1 MRNILLPFEYIE
13 TIPHLVDCAVSLA
26 KKYNSSVSGVAIHQ
40 RIDSF
45 IAQEG
50 SIVFDSLHHDE
61 NKEEAIKYK
70 EKFMDHINTLKK
82 SDSDLSDLKYKW
94 LSEELENQKYLGDL
108 SRVYNVVIISRPYQ
122 DLQSASL
129 SSIQTILFDGG
140 RPVML
145 IPMNKQI
152 DIGKEVV
159 ISWNCTTESS
169 RAVFASLPILK
180 KANNVTILTV
190 EKVITDGPSGE
201 QVSELL
207 ASHGIDAKPVTIP
220 TLLSASSSPNLY
232 LATPKNSERFFLFIS
247 TSFSSPAI
255 TFFTTFRATF
265 EISLSKFLTP
275 DSFV

>member
-70 EKFMDHINTLKK
+70 EKFIDHINTLKK

-122 DLQSASL
+122 ELQSASL

-169 RAVFASLPILK
+169 RAVFAALPILK

-207 ASHGIDAKPVTIP
+207 ASHGIDAKPVTISGDEKKIGDAILDFSKSIDADLIVKGAYTQSRLREIIFGGATRHLMLHSEIP
-220 TLLSASSSPNLY
+220 IY
-232 LATPKNSERFFLFIS
+232 LVN
-247 TSFSSPAI
+247 
-255 TFFTTFRATF
+255 
-265 EISLSKFLTP
+265 
-275 DSFV
+275 

>member
-61 NKEEAIKYK
+61 NKEEALKYK
-70 EKFMDHINTLKK
+70 EKFIDHINTLKK

-122 DLQSASL
+122 ELQSASL

-152 DIGKEVV
+152 DIGREVV

-169 RAVFASLPILK
+169 RAVFAALPILK

-190 EKVITDGPSGE
+190 EKVITEGPSGE

-207 ASHGIDAKPVTIP
+207 ASHGIDAKPVTISGDEKKIGDAILDFSKSVDADLIVKGAYTQSRLREIIFGGATRHLMLHSEIP
-220 TLLSASSSPNLY
+220 IY
-232 LATPKNSERFFLFIS
+232 LVN
-247 TSFSSPAI
+247 
-255 TFFTTFRATF
+255 
-265 EISLSKFLTP
+265 
-275 DSFV
+275 

>member
-13 TIPHLVDCAVSLA
+13 TIPHLIDCAVSLA

-70 EKFMDHINTLKK
+70 ERFIDHINALKK
-82 SDSDLSDLKYKW
+82 SDSDLSELKYKW

-122 DLQSASL
+122 ELQSASL

-152 DIGKEVV
+152 DIGREVV

-169 RAVFASLPILK
+169 RAVFAALPILK

-207 ASHGIDAKPVTIP
+207 SSHGIDAQPVTISGDEKKIGDAILDFSKSVDADLIVKGAYTQSRLREIIFGGATRHLMLHSEIP
-220 TLLSASSSPNLY
+220 IY
-232 LATPKNSERFFLFIS
+232 LVN
-247 TSFSSPAI
+247 
-255 TFFTTFRATF
+255 
-265 EISLSKFLTP
+265 
-275 DSFV
+275 

>member
-61 NKEEAIKYK
+61 NKEEATKYK

-122 DLQSASL
+122 ELQSASL

-169 RAVFASLPILK
+169 RAVFAALPILK

-207 ASHGIDAKPVTIP
+207 ASHGIDAKPVTISGDEKKIGDAILDFSKSVDADLIVKGAYTQSRLREIIFGGATRHLMLHSEIP
-220 TLLSASSSPNLY
+220 IY
-232 LATPKNSERFFLFIS
+232 LVN
-247 TSFSSPAI
+247 
-255 TFFTTFRATF
+255 
-265 EISLSKFLTP
+265 
-275 DSFV
+275 

>member
-61 NKEEAIKYK
+61 NKEEATKYK
-70 EKFMDHINTLKK
+70 ERFIDHINTLKK

-94 LSEELENQKYLGDL
+94 LSQELENQKYLGDL

-122 DLQSASL
+122 ELQSASL

-152 DIGKEVV
+152 DIGREVV

-169 RAVFASLPILK
+169 RAVFAALPILK

-207 ASHGIDAKPVTIP
+207 ASHGIDAKPVTISGDEKKIGDAILDFSKSIDADLIVKGAYTQSRLREIIFGGATRHLMLHSEIP
-220 TLLSASSSPNLY
+220 IY
-232 LATPKNSERFFLFIS
+232 LVN
-247 TSFSSPAI
+247 
-255 TFFTTFRATF
+255 
-265 EISLSKFLTP
+265 
-275 DSFV
+275 

>member
-122 DLQSASL
+122 ELQSASL

-207 ASHGIDAKPVTIP
+207 ASHGIDAKPVTISGDEKKIGDAILDFSKSVDADLIVKGAYTQSRLREIIFGGATRHLMLHSEIP
-220 TLLSASSSPNLY
+220 IY
-232 LATPKNSERFFLFIS
+232 LVN
-247 TSFSSPAI
+247 
-255 TFFTTFRATF
+255 
-265 EISLSKFLTP
+265 
-275 DSFV
+275 

>member
-1 MRNILLPFEYIE
+1 
-13 TIPHLVDCAVSLA
+13 
-26 KKYNSSVSGVAIHQ
+26 
-40 RIDSF
+40 
-45 IAQEG
+45 
-50 SIVFDSLHHDE
+50 
-61 NKEEAIKYK
+61 
-70 EKFMDHINTLKK
+70 MDHINTLKK

-122 DLQSASL
+122 ELQSASL

-169 RAVFASLPILK
+169 RAVFAALPILK

-207 ASHGIDAKPVTIP
+207 ASHGIDAKPVTISGDEKKIGDAILDFSESVDADLIVKGAYTQSRLREIIFGGATRHLMLHSEIP
-220 TLLSASSSPNLY
+220 IY
-232 LATPKNSERFFLFIS
+232 LVN
-247 TSFSSPAI
+247 
-255 TFFTTFRATF
+255 
-265 EISLSKFLTP
+265 
-275 DSFV
+275 

>member
-94 LSEELENQKYLGDL
+94 LSKELENQKYLGDL

-122 DLQSASL
+122 ELQSASL

-169 RAVFASLPILK
+169 RAVFAALPILK

-207 ASHGIDAKPVTIP
+207 ASHGIDAKPVTISGDEKKIGDAILDFSKSVDADLIVKGAYTQSRLREIIFGGATRHLMLHSEIP
-220 TLLSASSSPNLY
+220 IY
-232 LATPKNSERFFLFIS
+232 LVN
-247 TSFSSPAI
+247 
-255 TFFTTFRATF
+255 
-265 EISLSKFLTP
+265 
-275 DSFV
+275 

>member
-70 EKFMDHINTLKK
+70 EKFIDHINTLKK

-122 DLQSASL
+122 ELQSASL

-169 RAVFASLPILK
+169 RAVFAALPILK

-207 ASHGIDAKPVTIP
+207 ASHGIEAKPVTISGDEKKIGDAILDFSKSVDADLIVKGAYTQSRLREIIFGGATRHLMLHSEIP
-220 TLLSASSSPNLY
+220 IY
-232 LATPKNSERFFLFIS
+232 LVN
-247 TSFSSPAI
+247 
-255 TFFTTFRATF
+255 
-265 EISLSKFLTP
+265 
-275 DSFV
+275 

>member
-1 MRNILLPFEYIE
+1 MSKILLPFEYIE

-108 SRVYNVVIISRPYQ
+108 SRVYNVVIISIPYQ
-122 DLQSASL
+122 ELQSASL

-169 RAVFASLPILK
+169 RAVFAALPILK

-207 ASHGIDAKPVTIP
+207 ASHGIDAKPVTISGDEKKIGDAILDFSKSVDADLIVKGAYTQSRLREIIFGGATRHLMLHSEIP
-220 TLLSASSSPNLY
+220 IY
-232 LATPKNSERFFLFIS
+232 LVN
-247 TSFSSPAI
+247 
-255 TFFTTFRATF
+255 
-265 EISLSKFLTP
+265 
-275 DSFV
+275 

>member
-13 TIPHLVDCAVSLA
+13 TIPHLLDCAVSLA

-50 SIVFDSLHHDE
+50 SIVFDTLHHDE

-70 EKFMDHINTLKK
+70 EKFIDHINTLKK
-82 SDSDLSDLKYKW
+82 SDGDLDDLKYKW

-122 DLQSASL
+122 ELQSASL

-169 RAVFASLPILK
+169 RAVFAALPILK
-180 KANNVTILTV
+180 KAKNVTILTV

-201 QVSELL
+201 QVAELL
-207 ASHGIDAKPVTIP
+207 ASHGIDAKPVTISGDEKKIGDAILDFSKSVDADLIVKGAYTQSRLREIIFGGATRHLMLHSEIP
-220 TLLSASSSPNLY
+220 IY
-232 LATPKNSERFFLFIS
+232 LVN
-247 TSFSSPAI
+247 
-255 TFFTTFRATF
+255 
-265 EISLSKFLTP
+265 
-275 DSFV
+275 

>member
-122 DLQSASL
+122 ELQSASL

-169 RAVFASLPILK
+169 RAVFAALPILK

-207 ASHGIDAKPVTIP
+207 ASHGIDAKPVTISGDEKKIGDAILDFSKSVDADLIVKGAYTQSRLREIIFGGATRHLMLHSEIP
-220 TLLSASSSPNLY
+220 IY
-232 LATPKNSERFFLFIS
+232 LVN
-247 TSFSSPAI
+247 
-255 TFFTTFRATF
+255 
-265 EISLSKFLTP
+265 
-275 DSFV
+275 

>member
-82 SDSDLSDLKYKW
+82 SDSDLRDLKYKW
-94 LSEELENQKYLGDL
+94 LSNELENQKYLGDL

-122 DLQSASL
+122 ELQSASL

-169 RAVFASLPILK
+169 RAVFAALPILK

-207 ASHGIDAKPVTIP
+207 ASHGIDAKPVTISGDEKKIGDAILDFSKSVDADLIVKGAYTQSRLREIIFGGATRHLMLHSEIP
-220 TLLSASSSPNLY
+220 IY
-232 LATPKNSERFFLFIS
+232 LVN
-247 TSFSSPAI
+247 
-255 TFFTTFRATF
+255 
-265 EISLSKFLTP
+265 
-275 DSFV
+275 

>member
-13 TIPHLVDCAVSLA
+13 TIPHLLDCAVSLA

-70 EKFMDHINTLKK
+70 ERFIDHINTLKK

-122 DLQSASL
+122 ELQSASL

-169 RAVFASLPILK
+169 RAVFAALPILK
-180 KANNVTILTV
+180 KAKNVTILTV

-201 QVSELL
+201 QVAELL
-207 ASHGIDAKPVTIP
+207 ASHGIDAKPVTISGDEKKIGDAILDFSKSVDADLIVKGAYTQSRLREIIFGGATRHLMLHSEIP
-220 TLLSASSSPNLY
+220 IY
-232 LATPKNSERFFLFIS
+232 LVN
-247 TSFSSPAI
+247 
-255 TFFTTFRATF
+255 
-265 EISLSKFLTP
+265 
-275 DSFV
+275 

>member
-70 EKFMDHINTLKK
+70 EKFIDHINTLKK

-122 DLQSASL
+122 ELQSASL

-169 RAVFASLPILK
+169 RAVFAALPILK

-207 ASHGIDAKPVTIP
+207 ASHGIDAKPVTISGDEKKIGDAILDFSESVDADLIVKGAYTQSRLREIIFGGATRHLMLHSEIP
-220 TLLSASSSPNLY
+220 IY
-232 LATPKNSERFFLFIS
+232 LVN
-247 TSFSSPAI
+247 
-255 TFFTTFRATF
+255 
-265 EISLSKFLTP
+265 
-275 DSFV
+275 

>member
-1 MRNILLPFEYIE
+1 MRNILLPFEYID

-70 EKFMDHINTLKK
+70 EKFIDHINTLKK
-82 SDSDLSDLKYKW
+82 SDSDLSDLKCKW

-122 DLQSASL
+122 ELQSASL

-169 RAVFASLPILK
+169 RAVFAALPILK

-207 ASHGIDAKPVTIP
+207 ASHGIDAKPVTISGDEKKIGDAILDFSKSVDADLIVKGAYTQSRLREIIFGGATRHLMLHSEIP
-220 TLLSASSSPNLY
+220 IY
-232 LATPKNSERFFLFIS
+232 LVN
-247 TSFSSPAI
+247 
-255 TFFTTFRATF
+255 
-265 EISLSKFLTP
+265 
-275 DSFV
+275 

>member
-13 TIPHLVDCAVSLA
+13 TIAHLVDCAVSLA

-122 DLQSASL
+122 ELQSASL

-169 RAVFASLPILK
+169 RAVFAALPILK

-207 ASHGIDAKPVTIP
+207 ASHGIDAKPVTISGDEKKIGDAILDFSKSVDADLIIKGAY
-220 TLLSASSSPNLY
+220 TQSRLREIIFGG
-232 LATPKNSERFFLFIS
+232 ATRHLMLHSEI
-247 TSFSSPAI
+247 PI
-255 TFFTTFRATF
+255 Y
-265 EISLSKFLTP
+265 I
-275 DSFV
+275 VN

>member
-1 MRNILLPFEYIE
+1 MRNILLPFEYID
-13 TIPHLVDCAVSLA
+13 TIPHLIDCAVSLA

-70 EKFMDHINTLKK
+70 EKFIDHINILKK
-82 SDSDLSDLKYKW
+82 SDTDLKDLKYKW

-122 DLQSASL
+122 ELQSASL
-129 SSIQTILFDGG
+129 SSIQTTLFDGG

-152 DIGKEVV
+152 DIGKKVV

-169 RAVFASLPILK
+169 RAVFAALPILK
-180 KANNVTILTV
+180 QASDVTILTV

-207 ASHGIDAKPVTIP
+207 ASHGIDAKPVTISGDEKKIGDSILDFSQSVDADLIVKGAYTQSRLREIIFGGATRHLMLHSEIP
-220 TLLSASSSPNLY
+220 IY
-232 LATPKNSERFFLFIS
+232 LVN
-247 TSFSSPAI
+247 
-255 TFFTTFRATF
+255 
-265 EISLSKFLTP
+265 
-275 DSFV
+275 

>member
-70 EKFMDHINTLKK
+70 EKFIDHINTLKK

-122 DLQSASL
+122 ELQSASL

-152 DIGKEVV
+152 DIGREVV

-169 RAVFASLPILK
+169 RAVFAALPILK

-207 ASHGIDAKPVTIP
+207 ASHGIDAKPVTISGDEKKIGDAILDFSKSVDADLIVKGAYTQSRLREIIFGGATRHLMLHSEIP
-220 TLLSASSSPNLY
+220 IY
-232 LATPKNSERFFLFIS
+232 LVN
-247 TSFSSPAI
+247 
-255 TFFTTFRATF
+255 
-265 EISLSKFLTP
+265 
-275 DSFV
+275 

>member
-61 NKEEAIKYK
+61 NKEEATKYK
-70 EKFMDHINTLKK
+70 ERFIDHINTLKK

-122 DLQSASL
+122 ELQSASL

-152 DIGKEVV
+152 DIGREVV

-169 RAVFASLPILK
+169 RAVFAALPILK

-207 ASHGIDAKPVTIP
+207 ASHGIDAKPITISGDEKKIGDAILDFSKSVDADLIVKGAYTQSRLREIIFGGATRHLMLHSEIP
-220 TLLSASSSPNLY
+220 IY
-232 LATPKNSERFFLFIS
+232 LVN
-247 TSFSSPAI
+247 
-255 TFFTTFRATF
+255 
-265 EISLSKFLTP
+265 
-275 DSFV
+275 

>member
-122 DLQSASL
+122 ELQSASL

-169 RAVFASLPILK
+169 RAVFAALPILK

-190 EKVITDGPSGE
+190 EKVITEGPSGE

-207 ASHGIDAKPVTIP
+207 ASHGIDAKPVTISGDEKKIGDAILDFSKSVDADLIVKGAY
-220 TLLSASSSPNLY
+220 TQSRLREIIFGGATRHLMLHSEIRRYLVNL
-232 LATPKNSERFFLFIS
+232 E
-247 TSFSSPAI
+247 
-255 TFFTTFRATF
+255 
-265 EISLSKFLTP
+265 
-275 DSFV
+275 

>member
-40 RIDSF
+40 RLDSF

-61 NKEEAIKYK
+61 NKEEATKYK
-70 EKFMDHINTLKK
+70 ERFIDHINTLKK

-122 DLQSASL
+122 ELQSASL

-152 DIGKEVV
+152 DIGREVV

-169 RAVFASLPILK
+169 RAVFAALPILK

-207 ASHGIDAKPVTIP
+207 ASHGIDAKPVTISGDEKKIGDAILDFSKSVDADLIVKGAYTQSRLREIIFGGATRHLMLHSEIP
-220 TLLSASSSPNLY
+220 IY
-232 LATPKNSERFFLFIS
+232 LVN
-247 TSFSSPAI
+247 
-255 TFFTTFRATF
+255 
-265 EISLSKFLTP
+265 
-275 DSFV
+275 

>member
-122 DLQSASL
+122 ELQSASL

-169 RAVFASLPILK
+169 RAVFAALPILK

-190 EKVITDGPSGE
+190 EKVITEGPSGE

-207 ASHGIDAKPVTIP
+207 ASHGIDAKPVTISGGEKKIGDAILDFSKSVDADLIVKGAYTQSRLREIIFGGATRHLMLHSEIP
-220 TLLSASSSPNLY
+220 IY
-232 LATPKNSERFFLFIS
+232 LVN
-247 TSFSSPAI
+247 
-255 TFFTTFRATF
+255 
-265 EISLSKFLTP
+265 
-275 DSFV
+275 

>member
-61 NKEEAIKYK
+61 NKEEATKYK
-70 EKFMDHINTLKK
+70 ERFIDHINTLKK

-94 LSEELENQKYLGDL
+94 LSQELENQKYLGDL

-122 DLQSASL
+122 ELQSASL

-152 DIGKEVV
+152 DIGREVV

-169 RAVFASLPILK
+169 RAVFAALPILK

-207 ASHGIDAKPVTIP
+207 ASHGIDAKPVTISGDEKKIGDAILDFSKSIDADLIVKGAYTQSRLREIIFGGATRHLILHSEIP
-220 TLLSASSSPNLY
+220 IY
-232 LATPKNSERFFLFIS
+232 LVN
-247 TSFSSPAI
+247 
-255 TFFTTFRATF
+255 
-265 EISLSKFLTP
+265 
-275 DSFV
+275 

>member
-13 TIPHLVDCAVSLA
+13 TIPHLIDCAVSLA

-70 EKFMDHINTLKK
+70 EKFIDHINILKK
-82 SDSDLSDLKYKW
+82 SDTDLKDLKYKW

-108 SRVYNVVIISRPYQ
+108 SRVYNFVIISRPYQ
-122 DLQSASL
+122 ELQSASL
-129 SSIQTILFDGG
+129 SSIQTTLFDGG

-152 DIGKEVV
+152 DIGKKVV

-169 RAVFASLPILK
+169 RAVFAALPILK
-180 KANNVTILTV
+180 QASDVTILTV

-207 ASHGIDAKPVTIP
+207 ASHGIDAKPVTISGDEKKIGDSILDFSQSVDADLIVKGAYTQSRLREIIFGGATRHLMLHSEIP
-220 TLLSASSSPNLY
+220 IY
-232 LATPKNSERFFLFIS
+232 LVN
-247 TSFSSPAI
+247 
-255 TFFTTFRATF
+255 
-265 EISLSKFLTP
+265 
-275 DSFV
+275 

>member
-1 MRNILLPFEYIE
+1 MRNILLPFEYID

-61 NKEEAIKYK
+61 NKEEVIKYK
-70 EKFMDHINTLKK
+70 EKFLNHMSIIKK
-82 SDSDLSDLKYKW
+82 NEKDLIDLKYKW

-122 DLQSASL
+122 ELQSASL

-152 DIGKEVV
+152 DIGREVV

-169 RAVFASLPILK
+169 RAVFAALPILK
-180 KANNVTILTV
+180 QANNVTILTV
-190 EKVITDGPSGE
+190 EKVITDGPTGD

-207 ASHGIDAKPVTIP
+207 ASHGIDAKPVTISGDEKKIGEAILDFSESVNADLIVKGAYTQSRLREIIFGGATRHLMLHSEIP
-220 TLLSASSSPNLY
+220 IY
-232 LATPKNSERFFLFIS
+232 LVN
-247 TSFSSPAI
+247 
-255 TFFTTFRATF
+255 
-265 EISLSKFLTP
+265 
-275 DSFV
+275 

>member
-122 DLQSASL
+122 ELQSASL

-169 RAVFASLPILK
+169 RAVFAALPILK

-207 ASHGIDAKPVTIP
+207 ASHGIDAKPVTISGDEKKIGDSILDFSKSVDADLIVKGAYTQSRLREIIFGGATRHLMLHSEIP
-220 TLLSASSSPNLY
+220 IY
-232 LATPKNSERFFLFIS
+232 LVN
-247 TSFSSPAI
+247 
-255 TFFTTFRATF
+255 
-265 EISLSKFLTP
+265 
-275 DSFV
+275 

>member
-13 TIPHLVDCAVSLA
+13 TIPHLIDCAVSLA

-70 EKFMDHINTLKK
+70 EKFIDHIIILKK
-82 SDSDLSDLKYKW
+82 SDTDLKDLKYKW

-122 DLQSASL
+122 ELQSASL
-129 SSIQTILFDGG
+129 SSIQTTLFDGG

-152 DIGKEVV
+152 DIGKKVV

-169 RAVFASLPILK
+169 RAVFAALPILK
-180 KANNVTILTV
+180 QASDVTILTV

-207 ASHGIDAKPVTIP
+207 ASHGIDAKPVTISGDEKKIGDSILDFSQSVDADLIVKGAYTQSRLREIIFGGATRHLMLHSEIP
-220 TLLSASSSPNLY
+220 IY
-232 LATPKNSERFFLFIS
+232 LVN
-247 TSFSSPAI
+247 
-255 TFFTTFRATF
+255 
-265 EISLSKFLTP
+265 
-275 DSFV
+275 

>member
-13 TIPHLVDCAVSLA
+13 TIPHLLDCAVSLA

-70 EKFMDHINTLKK
+70 ERFIDHINTLKK

-122 DLQSASL
+122 ELQSASL

-152 DIGKEVV
+152 DIGREVV

-169 RAVFASLPILK
+169 RAVFAALPILK

-207 ASHGIDAKPVTIP
+207 ASHGIDAKPVTISGDEKKIGDAILDFSKSIDADLIVKGAYTQSRLREIIFGGATRHLMLHSEIP
-220 TLLSASSSPNLY
+220 IY
-232 LATPKNSERFFLFIS
+232 LVN
-247 TSFSSPAI
+247 
-255 TFFTTFRATF
+255 
-265 EISLSKFLTP
+265 
-275 DSFV
+275 

>member
-61 NKEEAIKYK
+61 NKEEATKYK
-70 EKFMDHINTLKK
+70 ERFIDHINTLKK

-122 DLQSASL
+122 ELQSASL

-152 DIGKEVV
+152 DIGREVV

-169 RAVFASLPILK
+169 RAVFAALPILK

-207 ASHGIDAKPVTIP
+207 ASHGIDAKPVTISGDEKKIGDAILDFSKSIDAERIVKGAYTQSRLREIIFGGATRHLMLHSEIP
-220 TLLSASSSPNLY
+220 IY
-232 LATPKNSERFFLFIS
+232 LVN
-247 TSFSSPAI
+247 
-255 TFFTTFRATF
+255 
-265 EISLSKFLTP
+265 
-275 DSFV
+275 

>member
-122 DLQSASL
+122 ELQSASL

-169 RAVFASLPILK
+169 RAVFAALPILK
-180 KANNVTILTV
+180 KANNVRILTV

-207 ASHGIDAKPVTIP
+207 ASHGIDAKPVTISGDEKKIGDAILDFSKSVDADLIVKGAYTQSRLREIIFGGATRHLMLHSEIP
-220 TLLSASSSPNLY
+220 IY
-232 LATPKNSERFFLFIS
+232 LVN
-247 TSFSSPAI
+247 
-255 TFFTTFRATF
+255 
-265 EISLSKFLTP
+265 
-275 DSFV
+275 

>member
-94 LSEELENQKYLGDL
+94 LSEELESQKYLGDL

-122 DLQSASL
+122 ELQSASL

-152 DIGKEVV
+152 DVGKEVV

-169 RAVFASLPILK
+169 RAVFAALPILK

-207 ASHGIDAKPVTIP
+207 ASHGIDAKPVTISGGEKKIGDAILDFSKSVDADLIVKGAYTQSRLREIIFGGATRHLMLHSEIP
-220 TLLSASSSPNLY
+220 IY
-232 LATPKNSERFFLFIS
+232 LVN
-247 TSFSSPAI
+247 
-255 TFFTTFRATF
+255 
-265 EISLSKFLTP
+265 
-275 DSFV
+275 

>member
-70 EKFMDHINTLKK
+70 EKFIDHINTLKK

-122 DLQSASL
+122 ELQSASL

-169 RAVFASLPILK
+169 RADFAALPILK

-207 ASHGIDAKPVTIP
+207 ASHGIDAKPVTISGDEKKIGDAILDFSESVDADLIVKGAYTQSRLREIIFGGATRHLMLHSEIP
-220 TLLSASSSPNLY
+220 IY
-232 LATPKNSERFFLFIS
+232 LVN
-247 TSFSSPAI
+247 
-255 TFFTTFRATF
+255 
-265 EISLSKFLTP
+265 
-275 DSFV
+275 

>member
-70 EKFMDHINTLKK
+70 EKFIDHINTLKK

-122 DLQSASL
+122 ELQSASL

-152 DIGKEVV
+152 DIGREVV

-169 RAVFASLPILK
+169 RAVFAALPILK

-207 ASHGIDAKPVTIP
+207 ASHGIDAKPVTISGDEKKIGDAILDFSKSVDADLIVKGAYTQSRLREIIFGGATRHLMLRSEIP
-220 TLLSASSSPNLY
+220 IY
-232 LATPKNSERFFLFIS
+232 LVN
-247 TSFSSPAI
+247 
-255 TFFTTFRATF
+255 
-265 EISLSKFLTP
+265 
-275 DSFV
+275 

>member
-1 MRNILLPFEYIE
+1 MRNILLPFEYID
-13 TIPHLVDCAVSLA
+13 TIPHLIDCAVSLA

-70 EKFMDHINTLKK
+70 EKFIDHINILKK
-82 SDSDLSDLKYKW
+82 SDTDLKDLKYKW

-122 DLQSASL
+122 ELQSASL
-129 SSIQTILFDGG
+129 SSIQTTLFDGG

-145 IPMNKQI
+145 IPMNKQV
-152 DIGKEVV
+152 DIGKKVV

-169 RAVFASLPILK
+169 RAVFAALPILK
-180 KANNVTILTV
+180 QASDVTILTV

-207 ASHGIDAKPVTIP
+207 ASHGIDAKPVTISGDEKKIGDSILDFSQSVDADLIVKGAYTQSRLREIIFGGATRHLMLHSEIP
-220 TLLSASSSPNLY
+220 IY
-232 LATPKNSERFFLFIS
+232 LVN
-247 TSFSSPAI
+247 
-255 TFFTTFRATF
+255 
-265 EISLSKFLTP
+265 
-275 DSFV
+275 

>member
-70 EKFMDHINTLKK
+70 EKFIDHINTLKK

-122 DLQSASL
+122 ELQSASL

-169 RAVFASLPILK
+169 RAVFAALPILK

-207 ASHGIDAKPVTIP
+207 ASHGIDAKPVTISGDEKKIGDAILDFSKSVDADLIVKGAYTQSRLREIIFGGATRHLMLHSEIP
-220 TLLSASSSPNLY
+220 IY
-232 LATPKNSERFFLFIS
+232 LVN
-247 TSFSSPAI
+247 
-255 TFFTTFRATF
+255 
-265 EISLSKFLTP
+265 
-275 DSFV
+275 